1 MRSTRPI
8 DPPHEP
14 HGLASVTKGL
24 PFQLH
29 YLATLEDVAR
39 GGAFYEH
46 IPWAIIALEWQKM
59 NKLTPSLK
67 YFPLPAVGATIRTVI
82 FLVLVGIFLF
92 LELGTPLLSFGT
104 VRNAWITWT
113 QDLCTYCAA
122 ASAHWTRHAALGH
135 AESASRRGF
144 LGAPKRPRPQAS
156 TIASWQTRRTSL
168 DSTGYFGAAARAAA
182 DIAAAIRCGRLA
194 TAA

>member
-39 GGAFYEH
+39 GGALYEH

-59 NKLTPSLK
+59 NKLTLSLK
-67 YFPLPAVGATIRTVI
+67 YFPSRPRMPAAGATIRTAAVAQ
-82 FLVLVGIFLF
+82 
-92 LELGTPLLSFGT
+92 GTCP
-104 VRNAWITWT
+104 
-113 QDLCTYCAA
+113 Q
-122 ASAHWTRHAALGH
+122 SAQQS
-135 AESASRRGF
+135 E
-144 LGAPKRPRPQAS
+144 P
-156 TIASWQTRRTSL
+156 
-168 DSTGYFGAAARAAA
+168 
-182 DIAAAIRCGRLA
+182 
-194 TAA
+194 